1 MIEGTIVTIIFCGSL
16 IGLGSYLQSKKQ
28 RNQIQREN
36 MINFF
41 LQKINQFE
49 NDLKQ
54 ETRDFK
60 ILINQVYNEF
70 YKISTQ
76 FQSQSIFQENHKRNT
91 QSIQSQVD
99 HLISELINLKPS
111 TFNIIDQIEKKASS
125 SIQNPIQDS
134 FYNLLTQ
141 EIREDVFKKQIKLE
155 EVYLIQI
162 FLILINSFPIQESI
176 EYVCFRAHYLFNSIV
191 IKYLRKILIYKI
203 SQQNEETI
211 LSIFEKLY
219 KTDDSR
225 ADEKTLIQIYSLP
238 NISLES
244 KKIFIKGHIY
254 KFKNDDSSS
263 TLLNSAVNN
272 WILNEQNSGDF
283 MVRIKRLINM
293 HSKKE

>member
-1 MIEGTIVTIIFCGSL
+1 MIEGTIITILFCGSL

-28 RNQIQREN
+28 KNQIVREN
-36 MINFF
+36 MVNLF
-41 LQKINQFE
+41 LQKISLFE

-70 YKISTQ
+70 CKISTQ
-76 FQSQSIFQENHKRNT
+76 FQNQSIFQEIHKRNNQT
-91 QSIQSQVD
+91 IQQQVD
-99 HLISELINLKPS
+99 HLISELIVLKPS
-111 TFNIIDQIEKKASS
+111 TFNIMDSIEKKPG
-125 SIQNPIQDS
+125 QTPIQES

-141 EIREDVFKKQIKLE
+141 EIREDMLKKNIKLE

-176 EYVCFRAHYLFNSIV
+176 EYVCFRAHYLFSSIV

-225 ADEKTLIQIYSLP
+225 ADEKTLVQIYSLP

-254 KFKNDDSSS
+254 KFKNDESSS

-272 WILNEQNSGDF
+272 CILNEQNSGDI
-283 MVRIKRLINM
+283 MVRIKRLISM